1 MDPGAVLDQDHC
13 GGPRP
18 PRAAPRWSPARG
30 ARCVL
35 TGDTCV
41 VCAHT
46 DTHEKRCILWQR
58 SNEMDG
64 RLIIQCLTEGS
75 EIWIE
80 LVSSELDSWCVNS
93 LINDLILILGTR
105 RYGHKQDVTH
115 LLPG

>member
-1 MDPGAVLDQDHC
+1 MLCVHTQTHTRRDAYFGDGVL
-13 GGPRP
+13 
-18 PRAAPRWSPARG
+18 
-30 ARCVL
+30 
-35 TGDTCV
+35 
-41 VCAHT
+41 
-46 DTHEKRCILWQR
+46 
-58 SNEMDG
+58 DG